1 MGSNFNQIA
10 YEYESFH
17 SLVAHCRSRDA
28 DAISLH
34 AELTRLRA
42 ELDEARRHAK
52 VLWSASLVS
61 IAKAPPCYKPTPA
74 LADAIAYVEKLL

>member
-1 MGSNFNQIA
+1 MADGIGCRCA
-10 YEYESFH
+10 
-17 SLVAHCRSRDA
+17 AHGACECCCEGVDWTPQELIDA
-28 DAISLH
+28 R

-42 ELDEARRHAK
+42 ELAEARRHAK